1 MSIINSSLEHV
12 YCSNYCSNLVFNHN
26 LIRLIRF
33 VSQFT
38 SKLYNLFFISSKFT
52 TKILIRYDSFRILNF
67 ASKQRVDQNTQFID
81 REREVGRKIYFRQ
94 GANGDE
100 K

>member
-1 MSIINSSLEHV
+1 MSLINLSLEHA
-12 YCSNYCSNLVFNHN
+12 YYSNYSSNLVSNYK

-38 SKLYNLFFISSKFT
+38 SKLCNLFFISSKFT

-81 REREVGRKIYFRQ
+81 REREVDRRIYFRQ
-94 GANGDE
+94 GANGHE